1 MPQMAP
7 MNWLI
12 LFIYFLM
19 MFYIIMNLM
28 YFNFF
33 KLFNNHK
40 NNEIK
45 LKMKNY
51 NKLI

>member
-12 LFIYFLM
+12 LFIYFM
-19 MFYIIMNLM
+19 MTFYILMNLM
-28 YFNFF
+28 YFNFKKIPKN
-33 KLFNNHK
+33 KLFNK
-40 NNEIK
+40 TKI
-45 LKMKNY
+45 KNY

>member
-12 LFIYFLM
+12 LFMYFLM
-19 MFYIIMNLM
+19 IMFMFMNMLYF
-28 YFNFF
+28 YFNKTIQNKSNKF
-33 KLFNNHK
+33 KL
-40 NNEIK
+40 I
-45 LKMKNY
+45 KNY

>member
-12 LFIYFLM
+12 LFMYFLM
-19 MFYIIMNLM
+19 IMFMFMNMLYF
-28 YFNFF
+28 YFN
-33 KLFNNHK
+33 KTIK
-40 NNEIK
+40 NKSNK
-45 LKMKNY
+45 LKPIKNY